1 MDKKNLIKLP
11 KLTPVQILW
20 RIAGII
26 LFNISVL
33 TYLKGEN
40 ALVEIAPY
48 LGLSM
53 LFPGLINIYIC
64 HKTKKSLHGSDW
76 LLADGVSTSLLSLF
90 LLFNHMIQAA
100 LIPFFLGIWE
110 LFSGMLKLLNCRE
123 LKEDAVPRWRIFCL
137 LGSIELIS
145 GIASLLKPV
154 DEFMGMNVVVAM
166 IFFIQGCSYFFKMKL
181 YPQLLKDETPPPPD
195 SF

>member
-1 MDKKNLIKLP
+1 MEFEQNEMMKKKNLMKFQ
-11 KLTPVQILW
+11 KLTQAQILW
-20 RIAGII
+20 GIAGII
-26 LFNISVL
+26 LFNACVFTL
-33 TYLKGEN
+33 LKGEN

-64 HKTKKSLHGSDW
+64 RKTEISLHGSDW

-90 LLFNHMIQAA
+90 LLFNQMIQAA
-100 LIPFFLGIWE
+100 LIPFFLGVWE
-110 LFSGMLKLLNCRE
+110 LFSGILKLLDCRE
-123 LKEDAVPRWRIFCL
+123 LKKDAVPRWRVLCL

-154 DEFMGMNVVVAM
+154 DEFMGMDVVVAM
-166 IFFIQGCSYFFKMKL
+166 ILFIQGCSYFFKMKI
-181 YPQLLKDETPPPPD
+181 YPQLLK
-195 SF
+195 